1 MWFVV
6 ILMTIGN
13 RIRVRR
19 EELGLSQE
27 ELAHKLG
34 YKSKASISKI
44 ELGERQLRQK
54 NILAIAD
61 ALQTT
66 PSYIMGWDNKKSEN
80 GELMTIGNRI
90 QIRREELGLSQEEL
104 AHKLGYKSK
113 VSICEIEKGRRQL
126 RQKSIKAIADAL
138 QTTPSYIMGWE
149 EEKSSQNDDKLK
161 SAVIEMVKNIPPE
174 KREDFIRYLETT
186 VKLFENKGE

>member
-1 MWFVV
+1 MWLVV
-6 ILMTIGN
+6 IIMTIGN

-90 QIRREELGLSQEEL
+90 RIRREELGLSQEEL
-104 AHKLGYKSK
+104 AHKLGYTSR
-113 VSICEIEKGRRQL
+113 VSISNIENDRRAL

-149 EEKSSQNDDKLK
+149 EEKSSENDDNLK
-161 SAVIEMVKNIPPE
+161 SAIIEMVKNIPPE

>member
-1 MWFVV
+1 MWLVV
-6 ILMTIGN
+6 IIMTIGN

-80 GELMTIGNRI
+80 GKLMTIGNRI
-90 QIRREELGLSQEEL
+90 RIRREELGLSQEEL

-149 EEKSSQNDDKLK
+149 EKKSSENDDKLK

>member
-1 MWFVV
+1 MWLVV

-13 RIRVRR
+13 RIRV
-19 EELGLSQE
+19 
-27 ELAHKLG
+27 
-34 YKSKASISKI
+34 
-44 ELGERQLRQK
+44 
-54 NILAIAD
+54 
-61 ALQTT
+61 
-66 PSYIMGWDNKKSEN
+66 
-80 GELMTIGNRI
+80 
-90 QIRREELGLSQEEL
+90 RREELGLSQEEL

-149 EEKSSQNDDKLK
+149 EEKSPENDDKLK